1 MNIAIIPLLTAL
13 LPLISANVAYIIAS
27 SLDHVPSCFV
37 YLEGCTTVSSTGR
50 KAPES
55 LWFRATMIP
64 GAVLMMICWRL
75 IGGWLKCLEG
85 EQYRGS
91 AIIQTLGILAGIFL
105 IVYTVALGFIGEA
118 YALQRRTG
126 VTLFFGLNYLAQVLL
141 ARRLWYFAKSDPQRF
156 PVRVINIMMGLCW
169 FLLVVGLASIPIS
182 NFIGTDAPENIVEW
196 NFSVLMYCY
205 FLLVYWAWRET
216 GFQARLV
223 TR

>member
-1 MNIAIIPLLTAL
+1 MNLAIIPLLTAL
-13 LPLISANVAYIIAS
+13 LPLVSANVAYIIAA

-50 KAPES
+50 DAPES

-75 IGGWLKCLEG
+75 IGGWLQSLEG
-85 EQYRGS
+85 EHYKGS
-91 AIIQTLGILAGIFL
+91 ASIQALGILAGIFL
-105 IVYTVALGFIGEA
+105 IVYTVALGFIGDH
-118 YALQRRTG
+118 YTLQRRTG

-141 ARRLWYFAKSDPQRF
+141 ARRLWYFSKRDPQRF
-156 PVRVINIMMGLCW
+156 PARIINIMMGLCW

-182 NFIGTDAPENIVEW
+182 NFIGTKVPENIVEW

-205 FLLVYWAWRET
+205 FFLVYWAWRET
-216 GFQARLV
+216 GFQARLT